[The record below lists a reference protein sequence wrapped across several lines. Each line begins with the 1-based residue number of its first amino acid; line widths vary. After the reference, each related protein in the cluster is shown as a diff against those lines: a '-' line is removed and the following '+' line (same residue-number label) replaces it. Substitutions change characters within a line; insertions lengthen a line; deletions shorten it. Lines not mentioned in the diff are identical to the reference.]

1 MTNNTI
7 QFYVNLQNGASD
19 IVIYYQMPTVQTLD
33 ESSHSQFNSA
43 KLDLYI
49 ITISVKIK
57 RVSLWD
63 KEQVKKYISVPNQQS
78 KRLSYFLRKL
88 RNENSI
94 IKIKIHRYTFM
105 CYFLPMVVVESMLRI
120 DSPWEEHMPTVK

>member
-1 MTNNTI
+1 
-7 QFYVNLQNGASD
+7 
-19 IVIYYQMPTVQTLD
+19 MPTVQTLD